1 MILDMTH
8 PVQAALQQERKME
21 IIANHLANADT
32 TGFKGDIVKFDELYN
47 EYLSVDF
54 SQGDLKN
61 TGNTLDLALA
71 DEGFFKVQTPA
82 GTRYTRNG
90 NFVLNN
96 ESILVTQKGD
106 RVLGEGGEIVIEGG
120 NVVVNRQGE
129 VFVDGEMIDK
139 LSVVNFESLDKLTK
153 EEGSL
158 FKHPDGGS
166 AEIPAE
172 NVAVEQG
179 ALEGPNVVIV
189 KEMTNMIETQ
199 RTYEAYQKVIQSLDE
214 SDAKAINE
222 LGQV

>member
-1 MILDMTH
+1 MILDMTN

-47 EYLSVDF
+47 EYRSVDF

-61 TGNTLDLALA
+61 TGNTLDLALT

-82 GTRYTRNG
+82 GIRYTRNG
-90 NFVLNN
+90 NFVLNH
-96 ESILVTQKGD
+96 ESILVTQNGD
-106 RVLGEGGEIVIEGG
+106 RVLGESGEIVIEGS
-120 NVVVNRQGE
+120 NVDVNGQGE
-129 VFVDGEMIDK
+129 VFVDGELVDK
-139 LSVVNFESLDKLTK
+139 LAVVNFESPNKLKK

-158 FKHPDGGS
+158 FNHPDGAS
-166 AEIPAE
+166 AEIP
-172 NVAVEQG
+172 VVVISIEQG

-189 KEMTNMIETQ
+189 KEMTRMIETM

-214 SDAKAINE
+214 TDAKAINE